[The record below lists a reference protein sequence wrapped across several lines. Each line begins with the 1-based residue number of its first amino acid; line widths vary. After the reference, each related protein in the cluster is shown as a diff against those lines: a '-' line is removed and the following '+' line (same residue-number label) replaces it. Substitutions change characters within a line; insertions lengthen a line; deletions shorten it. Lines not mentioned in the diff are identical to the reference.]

1 MGGLGSGRPKGRGWN
16 TTDDLLQL
24 DIRKWKR
31 EGFLKPGCSG
41 GWTWSRRGEPI
52 ANINYRV
59 EEGAVR
65 LIYRVREYGGDWVDK
80 DYRVVLDRTSCHYGG
95 ERVWFRCPCCYSRVA
110 ILYSSGQFA
119 CRRCHRLAYAC
130 QRETDA
136 DRAARR
142 ADKIRERLGW
152 PEGILNGSGW
162 RKPKWMRWRTYYRL
176 VRQEQRLVMVSLDRM
191 DQRLAMLGES
201 LHSLTR
207 SIKR

>member
-1 MGGLGSGRPKGRGWN
+1 MGGLGSGRPKGRGRD
-16 TTDDLLQL
+16 TTDDLLQI

-31 EGFLKPGCSG
+31 DGFLKPGGSG
-41 GWTWSRRGEPI
+41 KWTWSRHGEPI
-52 ANINYRV
+52 GNINFRV
-59 EEGAVR
+59 EEEAVR
-65 LIYRVREYGGDWVDK
+65 LIYRVRQYGGDWVDM
-80 DYRVVLDRTSCHYGG
+80 DYRVALDRTSCHYGG
-95 ERVWFRCPCCYSRVA
+95 ERVWFRCPCCYNRAA

-119 CRRCHRLAYAC
+119 CRRCHRLSYAS
-130 QRETDA
+130 QVEADA
-136 DRAARR
+136 DRAARQ
-142 ADKIRERLGW
+142 ADKIRDRLGW

>member
-1 MGGLGSGRPKGRGWN
+1 MGGLGSGRPKGRGRD
-16 TTDDLLQL
+16 TTDDLLQI

-31 EGFLKPGCSG
+31 DGFLKPGGSG
-41 GWTWSRRGEPI
+41 KWTWSRHGEPI
-52 ANINYRV
+52 GNINFRV
-59 EEGAVR
+59 EEEAVR
-65 LIYRVREYGGDWVDK
+65 LIYRVRQYGGDWVDM
-80 DYRVVLDRTSCHYGG
+80 DYRVALDRTRCHYGG
-95 ERVWFRCPCCYSRVA
+95 ERVWFRCPCCYNRAA

-119 CRRCHRLAYAC
+119 CRRCHRLSYAS
-130 QRETDA
+130 QVEADA
-136 DRAARR
+136 DRAARQ
-142 ADKIRERLGW
+142 ADKIRDRLGW

-176 VRQEQRLVMVSLDRM
+176 VRQEQLLVKVSLDRM